1 MFLLACKTGFVLLLL
16 SFYFVFFCI
25 PGGSWRKNWR
35 PFWCAVEASGKKEAF
50 DLTDQVSHFLWHWD
64 EDVISFKTQ
73 LTTPINPLVELRG
86 MCSWLLHYLPSLPMY
101 YFVFKVSKVSTR
113 VDDSDLF
120 QCPHKWERA
129 RSLLCWVAN
138 GCKLNYNSIQFL
150 QGRI

>member
-1 MFLLACKTGFVLLLL
+1 MLLKPTFLCSFLRRDVFVSLQNRLCLVVVVLLC
-16 SFYFVFFCI
+16 FFSI

-86 MCSWLLHYLPSLPMY
+86 MCS
-101 YFVFKVSKVSTR
+101 
-113 VDDSDLF
+113 
-120 QCPHKWERA
+120 
-129 RSLLCWVAN
+129 
-138 GCKLNYNSIQFL
+138 
-150 QGRI
+150 